1 MHKPGE
7 VNNLYWQANSI
18 DALGNAT
25 QFLLGNGMLTD
36 QTFNPSTGR
45 VQTIQ
50 AYKGSWYAQ
59 NHSYTFDALGNL
71 TQRQD
76 LRSGTLTQNFCYDG
90 LNRLKASRFGS
101 CSSSNTDFT
110 YDALGNITS
119 KLGMGNY
126 SYGAGNAGPHAVTN
140 AGGVNYTYDNNG
152 RMLTGDGRTVSYT
165 PFGKPKHMARG
176 SNAVHI
182 AYGPSQNRIERVDT
196 GVKSAT
202 TTYVGGVYEKEISG
216 GYTTHTHYL
225 GDFALYIAKS
235 STSMNEER
243 MVYLH
248 RDHIGSVA
256 AKTDMVATGNA
267 NAEFMANGP
276 WGVRTQDKW
285 NGSLLGDNFVP
296 SDTARGF
303 TNHEHLDGVGLVHM
317 NGRVYEPSLG
327 RFLSPDPWVQEP
339 YNTQSYNRYSYL
351 FNNALSSVDP
361 SGEIGIAGGA
371 VGAFAGGVAGFGFE
385 AALQLGSG
393 SFNGADLLAS
403 TAGGAAAGAIIG
415 ATGGGSLM
423 LAGAGAAGA
432 ATSSAVNQ
440 VVGTGDGAID
450 QVAKD
455 AVIGAIAGP
464 LTGRVL
470 KLTKL
475 DQIAAGKTG
484 KFKLSTLEKQITTK
498 LNNGTLK
505 INQLTAKTLA
515 KLIALGII
523 AEVPAKGV
531 FSSVDG
537 VVDTITEGVSSAIT
551 GSVDTQSP
559 FDSNIDSMLNLD
571 SFSQRGVD
579 LFNLD
584 LSGVEVC
591 MGPCSNFVPFTS
603 VERMEPVD

>member
-1 MHKPGE
+1 
-7 VNNLYWQANSI
+7 
-18 DALGNAT
+18 
-25 QFLLGNGMLTD
+25 
-36 QTFNPSTGR
+36 
-45 VQTIQ
+45 
-50 AYKGSWYAQ
+50 
-59 NHSYTFDALGNL
+59 LGNL

-296 SDTARGF
+296 DDTARGF
-303 TNHEHLDGVGLVHM
+303 TNHEHLDGVGLIHM

-327 RFLSPDPWVQEP
+327 RFLSPDPFVQAP
-339 YNTQSYNRYSYL
+339 DNTQSFNRYSYVR
-351 FNNALSSVDP
+351 NNPLSFVDP
-361 SGEIGIAGGA
+361 SGFIEEIFVYANPGGGRDCNGAPGCVNAERPPSFDFSFDFSSNFGSYNPPSLDITSFSGNQTLPQFATTSAESDGKDDNGEGGDDSDAWSGDLTGEHEEDSSSEDFDLAEVLDTIGDALIAIDIANTIISPTPDVGIVGIGLKGVAKKLSKVPKSKTTTSIGGKFTKNTKTVPGRGPGQSRAEIVTIKNSSGKTIRTFKDSFDRSGKFMHRKPLRGGPEGRPAGG
-371 VGAFAGGVAGFGFE
+371 
-385 AALQLGSG
+385 
-393 SFNGADLLAS
+393 
-403 TAGGAAAGAIIG
+403 
-415 ATGGGSLM
+415 
-423 LAGAGAAGA
+423 
-432 ATSSAVNQ
+432 
-440 VVGTGDGAID
+440 
-450 QVAKD
+450 
-455 AVIGAIAGP
+455 
-464 LTGRVL
+464 
-470 KLTKL
+470 
-475 DQIAAGKTG
+475 
-484 KFKLSTLEKQITTK
+484 
-498 LNNGTLK
+498 
-505 INQLTAKTLA
+505 
-515 KLIALGII
+515 
-523 AEVPAKGV
+523 
-531 FSSVDG
+531 
-537 VVDTITEGVSSAIT
+537 
-551 GSVDTQSP
+551 
-559 FDSNIDSMLNLD
+559 
-571 SFSQRGVD
+571 
-579 LFNLD
+579 
-584 LSGVEVC
+584 
-591 MGPCSNFVPFTS
+591 
-603 VERMEPVD
+603 

>member
-1 MHKPGE
+1 M
-7 VNNLYWQANSI
+7 
-18 DALGNAT
+18 
-25 QFLLGNGMLTD
+25 
-36 QTFNPSTGR
+36 
-45 VQTIQ
+45 
-50 AYKGSWYAQ
+50 
-59 NHSYTFDALGNL
+59 GNL

-202 TTYVGGVYEKEISG
+202 TTYVGGLYEKEISG

-235 STSMNEER
+235 SSAMNEER

-248 RDHIGSVA
+248 RDHIGSIA

-296 SDTARGF
+296 DDTARGF

-327 RFLSPDPWVQEP
+327 RFLSPDLFVNDPL
-339 YNTQSYNRYSYL
+339 NTQSFNRYSYVL
-351 FNNALSSVDP
+351 NNPLTLIDP
-361 SGEIGIAGGA
+361 TGFIEEIVVYGDSGGGRDC
-371 VGAFAGGVAGFGFE
+371 
-385 AALQLGSG
+385 
-393 SFNGADLLAS
+393 NGAPGCVNAERPPSFDFSFDFSSNFGSYNPPSLDITSFSGNQTLPQFATTSAESDGKDDNGEGGDDSDAWSGDLTGEHEGQGIQKGIERDAFGNIKS
-403 TAGGAAAGAIIG
+403 INGEPIIIG
-415 ATGGGSLM
+415 A
-423 LAGAGAAGA
+423 AP
-432 ATSSAVNQ
+432 N
-440 VVGTGDGAID
+440 
-450 QVAKD
+450 
-455 AVIGAIAGP
+455 P
-464 LTGRVL
+464 RVL
-470 KLTKL
+470 AL
-475 DQIAAGKTG
+475 AVAVGGK
-484 KFKLSTLEKQITTK
+484 
-498 LNNGTLK
+498 
-505 INQLTAKTLA
+505 
-515 KLIALGII
+515 KLIEGTKNF
-523 AEVPAKGV
+523 VKNV
-531 FSSVDG
+531 SVDG
-537 VVDTITEGVSSAIT
+537 PQAKKLGTHGKGRIFQLRWKKDKFII
-551 GSVDTQSP
+551 
-559 FDSNIDSMLNLD
+559 
-571 SFSQRGVD
+571 R
-579 LFNLD
+579 LD
-584 LSGVEVC
+584 LHPLPGSKDRILHINYGASKGSENNHLKIFNAESTLQKI
-591 MGPCSNFVPFTS
+591 GK
-603 VERMEPVD
+603 